1 MTKMKTPLISGD
13 LLYRKVFV
21 GRDRELSQLKSVYD
35 SLDTGQGILMMVAGE
50 PGIGKTALCA
60 RLSDYVT
67 LCGGKTLTG
76 HCYEETS
83 LSMPYITFAEA
94 IRSYIIEH
102 NTEELHRLLDPWA
115 GDLARIVPLIKEKLN
130 VEPKTTGNPQEDRYR
145 LLQAVTTFLS
155 NIAAAQPL
163 LLILEDLH
171 VADKETLEMLV
182 YVMRNPGKR
191 KLMIVGTY
199 RDVEVNEDHTL
210 SEILSGL
217 QRDIT
222 FGRVTLQGLNID
234 EVQHMLESITRE
246 EISRDLIE
254 AVYRQTE
261 GNPLF
266 VQEVIRYLAENNL
279 LVNHQNRMTVDHV
292 PAGEINTPEGLK
304 DVIAGRISGIGK
316 NCSRLLSAAAVIG
329 IEFDLKILQAVL
341 DIQENELLD
350 AIEEAV
356 RLSILEERPSA
367 GQIRYRFT
375 HAFFRRTL
383 YDEMIAPK
391 RSSLHQKIAGVLE
404 SQYALHPEEH
414 AAELA
419 EHFSQS
425 TDPSDLIKAMKYGE
439 LAAQRAAE
447 IYAFSESARLLNR
460 VLDVQKVL
468 ELENKIARCNLL
480 LKIGQSLVMA
490 GELLHVLEVE
500 VPAALRLAE
509 SITDKDLTTRVCLLA
524 LRSLFFRGYGE
535 AMSTHEAVQW
545 AERVNETARSGTP
558 ERAWADFW
566 LGFVK
571 CTRGEQ
577 SAGVTLMEKSME
589 QARVLNDR
597 ELLGAASVQWI
608 GFGLTPWSAEQALK
622 ITMDDWRT
630 ATTPEWPLAAMGAFL
645 SCGQREQAE
654 AVIAYIKDLTV
665 RTGRIQST
673 VTLMTTDAG
682 MSFIDGKL
690 EETVE
695 ILERILTDTQYAD
708 YREGAL
714 QHTMWTGLRPLLYL
728 GFDAY
733 TESVL
738 SQTIL
743 KILNSTAHVTPPL
756 LEAFLGN
763 YTKVNEMIDRMLLSR
778 KDITSTEDKTQVW
791 FDIAYLEAAIM
802 AGHRTA
808 VEKLLERLSGN
819 TLSLVVFFWP
829 TCIARQLGTAAA
841 FLGRYDEARDYYRR
855 AIKICK
861 ETGFR
866 PELAL
871 TRLQLAELL
880 LIQYPDEEKEALEL
894 LTSAVQDLDEM
905 KMRPSLEH
913 AFDLILSIGR
923 KMYRRGELDKLIGL
937 MSIMP
942 DYTSTLLETIRNEKE
957 TGIGNSGMPALFTQP
972 PLLSQR
978 EIEVLRLIAD
988 GQSNQQIAESLIISL
1003 NTVKTHVS
1011 HIFSKLD
1018 TTDRLQTVKKA
1029 RELRLL

>member
-1 MTKMKTPLISGD
+1 MKTPLISGD

-21 GRDRELSQLKSVYD
+21 GRDRELSQLKAAYD
-35 SLDTGQGILMMVAGE
+35 SLESGQNVLMMVVGE
-50 PGIGKTALCA
+50 PGIGKTAMCT
-60 RLSDYVT
+60 RLSDQVT
-67 LCGGKTLTG
+67 LSGGKTLTG

-83 LSMPYITFAEA
+83 LSLPYIAFAEA
-94 IRSYIIEH
+94 IRLYIIEH
-102 NTEELHRLLDPWA
+102 NAEELHKLLDPWA

-145 LLQAVTTFLS
+145 LLQAVNTFLS
-155 NIAAAQPL
+155 NIATAQPL

-199 RDVEVNEDHTL
+199 RDIEVNEDHPL

-217 QRDIT
+217 QRDII

-246 EISRDLIE
+246 ELSRDLVE
-254 AVYRQTE
+254 AVYRQSE

-292 PAGEINTPEGLK
+292 PAGGLNTPEGLK

-329 IEFDLKILQAVL
+329 IEFDLKILQAVSEM
-341 DIQENELLD
+341 QENELLD

-391 RSSLHQKIAGVLE
+391 RSSLHQRIARILE
-404 SQYALHPEEH
+404 SLYTLRPEEN

-425 TDPSDLIKAMKYGE
+425 TDPADLSKAMKYGE
-439 LAAQRAAE
+439 LAAQQAAE

-460 VLDVQKVL
+460 VLDVQRIL
-468 ELENKIARCNLL
+468 EPENKEVRCRLL
-480 LKIGQSLVMA
+480 LQIGQSLVMA
-490 GELLHVLEVE
+490 GELHHVLEVE
-500 VPAALRLAE
+500 VPAALSLAE
-509 SITDKDLTTRVCLLA
+509 SISNKELITRVCLLA

-535 AMSTHEAVQW
+535 AMSSVEAVKW
-545 AERVNETARSGTP
+545 AERVNDTALQGTP

-589 QARVLNDR
+589 QARTLNDH

-608 GFGLTPWSAEQALK
+608 GFGLTPWSADQALK
-622 ITMDDWRT
+622 ITSDDWRS
-630 ATTPEWPLAAMGAFL
+630 ATTPEWPLAAMGSFL
-645 SCGQREQAE
+645 SCGQRQQAE
-654 AVIAYIKDLTV
+654 AVLAYIKDLTTL
-665 RTGRIQST
+665 TGRIQST
-673 VTLMTTDAG
+673 VTIMTMDAT
-682 MSFIDGKL
+682 MSYMDGKL

-708 YREGAL
+708 YREGAS
-714 QHTMWTGLRPLLYL
+714 QHTMWVGLRPLLYL
-728 GFDAY
+728 GFDTH

-738 SQTIL
+738 GQTIV
-743 KILNSTAHVTPPL
+743 KILYSTAHVTPPL
-756 LEAFLGN
+756 LEAYLGN
-763 YTKVNEMIDRMLLSR
+763 YAKVNEMIDRMLLSR
-778 KDITSTEDKTQVW
+778 KDITSTNDKTQVW
-791 FDIAYLEAAIM
+791 FDIAYLEAAVM
-802 AGHRTA
+802 AGHRPA

-819 TLSLVVFFWP
+819 TLSVVVLFWP
-829 TCIARQLGTAAA
+829 TCIARQLGAATA
-841 FLGRYDEARDYYRR
+841 FLDRYDEARDYYRQ
-855 AIKICK
+855 AINICM

-880 LIQYPDEEKEALEL
+880 LNHYPDGEKEALAL
-894 LTSAVQDLDEM
+894 LTSSVKDLDEM

-913 AFDLILSIGR
+913 AFDIILSIGR

-942 DYTSTLLETIRNEKE
+942 DHTSTLLDTIRNEKE
-957 TGIGNSGMPALFTQP
+957 TGIGNSGIPALFTHP

-988 GQSNQQIAESLIISL
+988 GLSNQQIAEKLIISL
-1003 NTVKTHVS
+1003 NTVKTHIS
-1011 HIFSKLD
+1011 HIFGKLD